1 MYVLFDLDGSRVPLQ
16 FRAMLTFDRSFE
28 HLGDSVL
35 GLVVTDLLRDTF
47 PYLRVG
53 PTAVFGRASSSRRAH
68 RRPGHRKFD
77 RRSSG
82 IPIWRPCKAV
92 PRPLTVQ
99 ILHFVPV
106 DLSAIAF
113 RIS

>member
-1 MYVLFDLDGSRVPLQ
+1 MCVPFDLDGSRGPLQ

-53 PTAVFGRASSSRRAH
+53 PTTVFDAPH
-68 RRPGHRKFD
+68 RPATLTDIPDTENSIAD
-77 RRSSG
+77 RRECQSG
-82 IPIWRPCKAV
+82 VHVRPFPI
-92 PRPLTVQ
+92 L
-99 ILHFVPV
+99 F
-106 DLSAIAF
+106 
-113 RIS
+113 